1 MNNTNKLWIVAGAL
15 AATTAVGYAQFRT
28 QDTSG
33 ALSSKTGQA
42 FLQALGDLQQDYLKP
57 VDRDKLLQGAIK
69 GMAGSLN
76 DKFVYYFPP
85 EDAGMQDEDLK
96 GEFFGIGALIGSAG
110 TDGNGAQIQGVYKDQ
125 PAARA
130 GLQAGDKILKV
141 NGEDVSQLNFQKVVS
156 KIRGPNGTVVKLEL
170 GRGNSTYTANITR
183 SPITI
188 VSVETATLPGNVGY
202 VALNTFANEKVFQ
215 QFSDAVNAFEKKG
228 VTKLV
233 LDLRDNGGGLLNA
246 GIFVADKFLQQGPI
260 VSLRARDQKP
270 EVVGSAKKQADDY
283 TGKLVVLINANS
295 ASASEIVAGALQDY
309 NRATVVGEKSFGKG
323 VAQSID
329 KLPDGSQLWIVSNE
343 WLTPKGRG
351 IQDKGIV
358 PDVKVADTRYP
369 TPISLSGLGLTPN
382 QKVTVTLGG
391 RTLDLNADKDG
402 KLSFTET
409 PKRPPTSGV
418 QGEAVVNPKT
428 DAELAR
434 ALDILN
440 K

>member
-1 MNNTNKLWIVAGAL
+1 MVGVLVA
-15 AATTAVGYAQFRT
+15 TSAVGYAQFRT
-28 QDTSG
+28 QDTSA

-42 FLQALGDLQQDYLKP
+42 FLQALNDLNQDYLKP

-85 EDAGMQDEDLK
+85 EDAGMQDQDLK
-96 GEFFGIGALIGSAG
+96 GEFFGIGALIGAAG
-110 TDGNGAQIQGVYKDQ
+110 EGGAGAEIEGVYKGQ
-125 PAARA
+125 PASRA

-141 NGEDVSQLNFQKVVS
+141 NGEDVSQLNFQKVVG
-156 KIRGPNGTVVKLEL
+156 KIRGPKGTVVKLDMA
-170 GRGNSTYTANITR
+170 RGNSTYTATITR

-202 VALNTFANEKVFQ
+202 LALNTFANEKVFQ
-215 QFSDAVNAFEKKG
+215 QFSDAVDAFEKKG
-228 VTKLV
+228 VNKLV

-246 GIFVADKFLQQGPI
+246 GIFVADKFLQQGTI
-260 VSLRARDQKP
+260 VSLRSRDQAP
-270 EVVGSAKKQADDY
+270 QVVGSAKKEAGDY
-283 TGKLVVLINANS
+283 TGKLVVLINKNS
-295 ASASEIVAGALQDY
+295 ASASEIVSGALQDY
-309 NRATVVGEKSFGKG
+309 NRATIVGETSFGKG

-351 IQDKGIV
+351 IQDKGIT

-369 TPISLSGLGLTPN
+369 TPVSLSGLGLKPG
-382 QKVTVTLGG
+382 QKVSVNLGG
-391 RTLDLNADKDG
+391 RTLNLTADQDG
-402 KLSFTET
+402 KLNFTET
-409 PKRPPTSGV
+409 PKRQPISGV
-418 QGEAVVNPKT
+418 QGEATVNPKN
-428 DAELAR
+428 DAELAK